1 MKRPIVDVS
10 FLQFWRG
17 IEDTDSFKEL
27 LIKIYAALMNNPLPK
42 NVATREYVYS
52 GMSIFLPLGVY
63 VKLCYLSAKL
73 LENRGDNDCVFY
85 YNKIT
90 AVSRLKM
97 FSPIRDR
104 FRDEIA
110 EAAKHRISHY
120 RPRYETLYGKSI
132 ASEMRARLSKS
143 MKLHHERASASK
155 LRYQLAQEDFA
166 GK

>member
-17 IEDTDSFKEL
+17 IEETGSFKEL
-27 LIKIYAALMNNPLPK
+27 LIKTYAALMNNPLPK
-42 NVATREYVYS
+42 NVATREYVYN
-52 GMSIFLPLGVY
+52 GMSMRLPLAVY

-73 LENRGDNDCVFY
+73 LESKGDNDCVFY

-90 AVSRLKM
+90 AVSKLKM
-97 FSPIRDR
+97 FSPFRDKL
-104 FRDEIA
+104 RDEIV

-120 RPRYETLYGKSI
+120 RPRYETLYGESI
-132 ASEMRARLSKS
+132 ASEMREQLSKS

-155 LRYQLAQEDFA
+155 HQCQLAQEDFA

>member
-1 MKRPIVDVS
+1 MKQPVVDVS

-17 IEDTDSFKEL
+17 IEETDGFKEL
-27 LIKIYAALMNNPLPK
+27 LIKIYAALINNPLPK

-52 GMSIFLPLGVY
+52 GMSIRLPLAVY

-73 LENRGDNDCVFY
+73 LESRDDSDCVFY

-90 AVSRLKM
+90 AVSKLKM
-97 FSPIRDR
+97 FSMLKDR

-120 RPRYETLYGKSI
+120 RPRYETLYGESI
-132 ASEMRARLSKS
+132 ASEMRERLSKS
-143 MKLHHERASASK
+143 MKLHYEKASASK
-155 LRYQLAQEDFA
+155 HQCQPA
-166 GK
+166 